1 MLIRFQWNIEKLRQE
16 SYWDPG
22 LSSTSTLCSM
32 IMKYKKYVQKRY
44 KKGIRYHKEEKQHI

>member
-44 KKGIRYHKEEKQHI
+44 KKGIRYYKEEKQHI